1 MRNSGKTHERGI
13 TMPRGQR
20 RSKKEKLIDKL
31 NEVRESIK
39 QYESAIMTLRENE
52 SEIIDELEREELNEL
67 LETMRKMNLTTEDI
81 VNLIEEKYSEDS
93 EQTA

>member
-1 MRNSGKTHERGI
+1 
-13 TMPRGQR
+13 MPRGQR

-39 QYESAIMTLRENE
+39 QYESAVMTLRENE

>member
-1 MRNSGKTHERGI
+1 
-13 TMPRGQR
+13 MPRGQR

-67 LETMRKMNLTTEDI
+67 LETMRKRNLTTEDI
-81 VNLIEEKYSEDS
+81 VNLIEDKYSEDS

>member
-1 MRNSGKTHERGI
+1 
-13 TMPRGQR
+13 MPRGQR

-52 SEIIDELEREELNEL
+52 SEIVDELEREELSEL
-67 LETMRKMNLTTEDI
+67 LETMRKRNLTTEDI
-81 VNLIEEKYSEDS
+81 VNLIDEKYSEDS

>member
-1 MRNSGKTHERGI
+1 
-13 TMPRGQR
+13 MPRGQR

>member
-1 MRNSGKTHERGI
+1 
-13 TMPRGQR
+13 MPRGQR
-20 RSKKEKLIDKL
+20 RSKKEKLADKL

-39 QYESAIMTLRENE
+39 QYESAVMTLRENE

>member
-1 MRNSGKTHERGI
+1 
-13 TMPRGQR
+13 MPRGQR

-67 LETMRKMNLTTEDI
+67 LETMRKRNLTTEDI